1 MSAPEWNRSRASWWG
16 VGLALGLALAYI
28 VYSFIGT
35 FVFGVFIYY
44 ATRPIYR
51 RIRKRVRPPSLAAA
65 VALFVLALPALGL
78 IGYTGAVAVSEVLR
92 LTNEGIF
99 DLSRYPITEGQLTR
113 LTDIESLLQF
123 DPATLSVGQIEQ
135 LVSSLGS
142 AGNVLAFVGVGLVHL
157 FAMIAFAFY
166 LLRDDKQLTKWVRR
180 KVGDDRGVLEAFIR
194 GVDRDFTSIFFGNIL
209 NAVLTGTIG
218 VVSYSVLNVV
228 APAGVAIPAAALLGL
243 LAGVASLIP
252 IVGMKLVYVP
262 VTLYLGAVSY
272 LADPSTLWFTAVF
285 VAVSFVVVD
294 TIPDLV
300 LRPFVSGRTLHVG
313 AVMIAYTLG
322 PLLFGWYGIFL
333 GPIILVLLAN
343 FSRHVLSILIDR
355 EPLVPYAVDPGVA
368 TGQETGR
375 SPPGGPA
382 VAADGASQ
390 EGAEEQSTPL
400 GGDGSEGDPSAGR
413 NASASPVTDRDD
425 DATRAGGFEFGGQV
439 ADRE

>member
-1 MSAPEWNRSRASWWG
+1 VSSRTISNRWG
-16 VGLALGLALAYI
+16 SLSFTRHELTGALGDSVTVLPIVVAVGALTELSLARMLLGFGAFQIVWGLWYGLPVSVEPMKALAALA
-28 VYSFIGT
+28 IG
-35 FVFGVFIYY
+35 G
-44 ATRPIYR
+44 A
-51 RIRKRVRPPSLAAA
+51 LGAAELA
-65 VALFVLALPALGL
+65 VA
-78 IGYTGAVAVSEVLR
+78 
-92 LTNEGIF
+92 
-99 DLSRYPITEGQLTR
+99 
-113 LTDIESLLQF
+113 
-123 DPATLSVGQIEQ
+123 
-135 LVSSLGS
+135 
-142 AGNVLAFVGVGLVHL
+142 
-157 FAMIAFAFY
+157 
-166 LLRDDKQLTKWVRR
+166 
-180 KVGDDRGVLEAFIR
+180 
-194 GVDRDFTSIFFGNIL
+194 
-209 NAVLTGTIG
+209 
-218 VVSYSVLNVV
+218 
-228 APAGVAIPAAALLGL
+228 GL